1 MMEPPRPTGPLKTTK
16 DNEQPPTSASGPVPN
31 YQLRIILSGHKASIA
46 SIAFS
51 PDGTMLASAGMY
63 VHAIHFKRVLKD
75 SGEQARI
82 KSSNSGM
89 A

>member
-1 MMEPPRPTGPLKTTK
+1 MMEPSRPTGPLKSTK
-16 DNEQPPTSASGPVPN
+16 DNEQPPTSGPVPN

-63 VHAIHFKRVLKD
+63 AHAIYFERVLKD